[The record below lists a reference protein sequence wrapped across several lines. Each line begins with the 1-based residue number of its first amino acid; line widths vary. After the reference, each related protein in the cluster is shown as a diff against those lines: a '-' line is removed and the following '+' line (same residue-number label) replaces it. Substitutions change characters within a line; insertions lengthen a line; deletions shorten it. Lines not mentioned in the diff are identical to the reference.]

1 MCRHLRHVVN
11 FRFVDLFAFLIF
23 GTLFLVPKTK
33 MKMATSLLVFVLALA
48 LGCNMAIA
56 DSESGEFNAKEFLL
70 GFHISS
76 LFL

>member
-1 MCRHLRHVVN
+1 
-11 FRFVDLFAFLIF
+11 
-23 GTLFLVPKTK
+23 
-33 MKMATSLLVFVLALA
+33 MKMATSLLVLVLALA

-70 GFHISS
+70 GFRISS